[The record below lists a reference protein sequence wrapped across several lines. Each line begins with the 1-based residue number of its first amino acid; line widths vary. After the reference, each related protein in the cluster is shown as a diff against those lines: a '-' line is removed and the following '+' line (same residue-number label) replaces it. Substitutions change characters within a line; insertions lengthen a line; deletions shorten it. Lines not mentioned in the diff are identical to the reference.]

1 MWKQK
6 TGCTTKQYYLAYKRW
21 YNHKYFGHETTGF
34 TLEQEI
40 ARAMQTDSG
49 GVVTGKTRK
58 KRSLA
63 VQDNGV
69 VPVLKVRR
77 KRIFAPTPD
86 ALAVPMPIDACW
98 TESPEDWTWLDEQ
111 D

>member
-1 MWKQK
+1 
-6 TGCTTKQYYLAYKRW
+6 
-21 YNHKYFGHETTGF
+21 
-34 TLEQEI
+34 
-40 ARAMQTDSG
+40 MQTDDG
-49 GVVTGKTRK
+49 KVVKGETRK
-58 KRSLA
+58 RMCIA
-63 VQDNGV
+63 IQDNGV
-69 VPVLKVRR
+69 IPVLKVRR

>member
-6 TGCTTKQYYLAYKRW
+6 TGCSTDQYKRAYGRW
-21 YNHKYFGHETTGF
+21 YNLRYFGNEATGF

-40 ARAMQTDSG
+40 VRAMETDNG
-49 GVVTGKTRK
+49 TVVKGATRK
-58 KRSLA
+58 KTCLA

-69 VPVLKVRR
+69 VPVLKPRR

-86 ALAVPMPIDACW
+86 ALAVPPPIDACW
-98 TESPEDWTWLDEQ
+98 TESLEDWTWLDEQ